1 MQAAGAAGRQA
12 AAAAAGARCAD
23 TARVVAASN
32 AHGLVPPQR
41 PSAQPRRQL
50 EQHQGQL
57 GAHRQQQAQRQ
68 IAVAAARAAAPAR
81 QQQFVQVEPDGSDA
95 WRLDPVVEALKEGAV
110 GIIPTGGRHG
120 RVGLAS
126 GCELHLH
133 CRAPQLRRL

>member
-1 MQAAGAAGRQA
+1 MQGTGAVGRAPA
-12 AAAAAGARCAD
+12 AAAAAARA
-23 TARVVAASN
+23 VAVPSRG
-32 AHGLVPPQR
+32 HGPVPLQR
-41 PSAQPRRQL
+41 PSAQPGHQL
-50 EQHQGQL
+50 RPDQSQL
-57 GAHRQQQAQRQ
+57 TKHRQQHAARQ
-68 IAVAAARAAAPAR
+68 IAAAGARAAAPAR